1 MRKNRLTYY
10 ILLISLLY
18 FNPFYAQQ
26 ESKTPNIVFYLS
38 DDQDLLDYGVYGN
51 PNVQPSNADL
61 LASQGMKF
69 SNFYTGQA
77 ICAPSRSQ
85 IFTGMYP
92 VKNGCMANHIG
103 VKPDIKSITSLL
115 KESGYEVVLA
125 GKSHVKPNKVFDW
138 THYFP
143 KINNRYLPLE
153 QIDDYLKNVNN
164 PFCLII
170 ASDYPHGPYPQTSNY
185 SKADIFKLP
194 YDPSY
199 IGNHKPGYYQN
210 IQDDNDQLG
219 QVLNMVDN
227 YGHRE
232 NTMFIYASDHG
243 LSGKWSL
250 KEQGLRVPFIVR
262 WPGKIKPNTTSE
274 TLLTLVDVLPTIL
287 EVSNTEIPSEI
298 DGKSFLETLNGSK
311 MKIHDYVFGVSTRQ
325 NIRECKIF
333 PSRMIRGNRYKLI
346 RNFNS
351 VEVVNS
357 NLGDNPVINEFAKI
371 GAESFPN
378 VPYEEL
384 YDSEKDPYQ
393 KVNLIDNPKYK
404 KIRNRLSVALENWMK
419 SQEDFLLDNPISV
432 LKPTLHPLDK
442 NSKWNNVPDDFCLL
456 YTSPSPRDYA
466 ASRMPSSA

>member
-10 ILLISLLY
+10 ILLIYLLY

-51 PNVQPSNADL
+51 PNVQTSNADL

-153 QIDDYLKNVNN
+153 QIDDYLKNVNK

-227 YGHRE
+227 YGLKE

-384 YDSEKDPYQ
+384 YDLEKDPYQ

-404 KIRNRLSVALENWMK
+404 KTRNRLSVALENWMK

-442 NSKWNNVPDDFCLL
+442 NSKWNNVPDDLIGKLNDDDFVKLH
-456 YTSPSPRDYA
+456 Y
-466 ASRMPSSA
+466 

>member
-18 FNPFYAQQ
+18 FNPFYSQQ

-51 PNVQPSNADL
+51 PNVQTSNADL

-227 YGHRE
+227 YGLKE

-384 YDSEKDPYQ
+384 YDLEKDPYQ

-404 KIRNRLSVALENWMK
+404 KTRNRLSVALENWMK

-442 NSKWNNVPDDFCLL
+442 NSKWNNVPDDLIGKLNDDDFVKLH
-456 YTSPSPRDYA
+456 Y
-466 ASRMPSSA
+466 

>member
-10 ILLISLLY
+10 ILLIYLLY

-51 PNVQPSNADL
+51 PNVQTSNADL

-227 YGHRE
+227 YGLKE

-384 YDSEKDPYQ
+384 YDLEKDPYQ

-404 KIRNRLSVALENWMK
+404 KTRNILSVALENWMK

-442 NSKWNNVPDDFCLL
+442 NSKWNNVPDDLIGKLNDDDFVKLH
-456 YTSPSPRDYA
+456 Y
-466 ASRMPSSA
+466 

>member
-51 PNVQPSNADL
+51 PNVQTSNADL

-227 YGHRE
+227 YGLKE

-384 YDSEKDPYQ
+384 YDLEKDPYQ

-404 KIRNRLSVALENWMK
+404 KTRNRLSVALENWMK

-442 NSKWNNVPDDFCLL
+442 NSKWNNVPDDLIGKLSDDDFVKLH
-456 YTSPSPRDYA
+456 Y
-466 ASRMPSSA
+466 

>member
-18 FNPFYAQQ
+18 FNLFYAQQ

-51 PNVQPSNADL
+51 PNVQTSNADL

-227 YGHRE
+227 YGLKE

-378 VPYEEL
+378 IPYEEL
-384 YDSEKDPYQ
+384 YDLEKDPYQ
-393 KVNLIDNPKYK
+393 KVNLIKDNKYK

-419 SQEDFLLDNPISV
+419 SQEDFLLEDPISI

-442 NSKWNNVPDDFCLL
+442 NSKWNKVPRNLMGKL
-456 YTSPSPRDYA
+456 NNEDYIKLHY
-466 ASRMPSSA
+466 

>member
-1 MRKNRLTYY
+1 MKKNRLIYY
-10 ILLISLLY
+10 ILLIFLLS
-18 FNPFYAQQ
+18 FNSFYSQQ

-51 PNVQPSNADL
+51 PNVQTSNADL
-61 LASQGMKF
+61 LASEGMKF

-138 THYFP
+138 TYYFP
-143 KINNRYLPLE
+143 KVNNRYLPLE
-153 QIDDYLKNVNN
+153 QIEDYLKNVNK

-227 YGHRE
+227 YGLRE

-250 KEQGLRVPFIVR
+250 KEQGLRVPFIIR

-274 TLLTLVDVLPTIL
+274 TLLTLVDVLPTML

-384 YDSEKDPYQ
+384 YDLEKDPFQ
-393 KVNLIDNPKYK
+393 KVNLINNPKYK

-442 NSKWNNVPDDFCLL
+442 NSKWNNVPDDLIGKLNDDDFVKLH
-456 YTSPSPRDYA
+456 Y
-466 ASRMPSSA
+466 

>member
-10 ILLISLLY
+10 ILLIYLLY

-51 PNVQPSNADL
+51 PNVQTSNADL

-115 KESGYEVVLA
+115 KQSGYEVVLA

-227 YGHRE
+227 YGLKE

-384 YDSEKDPYQ
+384 YDLEKDPYQ

-404 KIRNRLSVALENWMK
+404 KTRNILSVALENWMK

-442 NSKWNNVPDDFCLL
+442 NSKWNNVPDDLIGKLNDDDFVKLH
-456 YTSPSPRDYA
+456 Y
-466 ASRMPSSA
+466 

>member
-1 MRKNRLTYY
+1 MKKNRLIYY
-10 ILLISLLY
+10 ILLIFLLS
-18 FNPFYAQQ
+18 FNSFFSQQ

-51 PNVQPSNADL
+51 PNVQTSNADL
-61 LASQGMKF
+61 LASEGMKF

-227 YGHRE
+227 YGLRE

-250 KEQGLRVPFIVR
+250 KEQGLRVPFIIR

-274 TLLTLVDVLPTIL
+274 TLLTLVDVLPTML

-311 MKIHDYVFGVSTRQ
+311 MKIHDYIFGVSTRQ

-351 VEVVNS
+351 VEVVDS

-384 YDSEKDPYQ
+384 YDLEKDPYQ

-419 SQEDFLLDNPISV
+419 SQEDFLLYNPISV

-442 NSKWNNVPDDFCLL
+442 NSKWNNVSDDLIGKL
-456 YTSPSPRDYA
+456 DEDDYVKLHY
-466 ASRMPSSA
+466 

>member
-1 MRKNRLTYY
+1 MKRNGFTYY
-10 ILLISLLY
+10 ILLIFLLH
-18 FNPFYAQQ
+18 FNSFYAQKD
-26 ESKTPNIVFYLS
+26 SKTPNIVFYLS

-51 PNVQPSNADL
+51 PNVQTSNADL

-92 VKNGCMANHIG
+92 LKNGCMANHIG

-115 KESGYEVVLA
+115 EESGYEVVLA

-143 KINNRYLPLE
+143 KINNRYLPLK
-153 QIDDYLKNVNN
+153 QIDDYLKNVNK

-170 ASDYPHGPYPQTSNY
+170 ASDYPHGPYPQTSNF

-219 QVLNMVDN
+219 KVLSMVDN
-227 YGHRE
+227 YDLRE

-298 DGKSFLETLNGSK
+298 DGKSFLETLNGSN

-333 PSRMIRGNRYKLI
+333 PSRMVRGNRYKLI

-357 NLGDNPVINEFAKI
+357 NLGDNPVINQFAKM

-384 YDSEKDPYQ
+384 YDLEKDPYQ
-393 KVNLIDNPKYK
+393 KINLINDPKYK
-404 KIRNRLSVALENWMK
+404 KTRNRLSVALENWMK
-419 SQEDFLLDNPISV
+419 SQGDFLLDDPISV
-432 LKPTLHPLDK
+432 LKPSLHPLDR
-442 NSKWNNVPDDFCLL
+442 NSKWNNVPDDLIGKINDG
-456 YTSPSPRDYA
+456 DYVKLHY
-466 ASRMPSSA
+466 

>member
-1 MRKNRLTYY
+1 MKKNRLIYY
-10 ILLISLLY
+10 ILLIFLLS
-18 FNPFYAQQ
+18 FNSFFSQQ

-51 PNVQPSNADL
+51 PNVQTSNADL
-61 LASQGMKF
+61 LASEGMKF

-138 THYFP
+138 TYYFP
-143 KINNRYLPLE
+143 KVNNRHLPLE
-153 QIDDYLKNVNN
+153 QIEDYLKNVNK

-227 YGHRE
+227 YGLRQ

-250 KEQGLRVPFIVR
+250 KEQGLRVPFIIR

-274 TLLTLVDVLPTIL
+274 TLLTLVDVLPTML

-311 MKIHDYVFGVSTRQ
+311 MKIHDYIFGVSTRQ

-351 VEVVNS
+351 VEVVDS

-384 YDSEKDPYQ
+384 YDLEKDPFQ
-393 KVNLIDNPKYK
+393 KVNLINNPKYK

-442 NSKWNNVPDDFCLL
+442 NSKWNNVSDDLIGKL
-456 YTSPSPRDYA
+456 DEDDYVKLHY
-466 ASRMPSSA
+466 

>member
-26 ESKTPNIVFYLS
+26 ELKTPNIVFYLS

-51 PNVQPSNADL
+51 PNVQTSNADL

-227 YGHRE
+227 YGLKE

-384 YDSEKDPYQ
+384 YDKS
-393 KVNLIDNPKYK
+393 
-404 KIRNRLSVALENWMK
+404 RRFSV
-419 SQEDFLLDNPISV
+419 
-432 LKPTLHPLDK
+432 
-442 NSKWNNVPDDFCLL
+442 
-456 YTSPSPRDYA
+456 R
-466 ASRMPSSA
+466 

>member
-1 MRKNRLTYY
+1 MIKNGFTYY
-10 ILLISLLY
+10 VLLIFLLY
-18 FNPFYAQQ
+18 FNNFYAQQ
-26 ESKTPNIVFYLS
+26 ELKTPNIIFYLS

-51 PNVQPSNADL
+51 PNVQTSNADL

-103 VKPDIKSITSLL
+103 VKPNIKSITSLL
-115 KESGYEVVLA
+115 RESGYEVVLA

-153 QIDDYLKNVNN
+153 QIDDYLKNVNK

-199 IGNHKPGYYQN
+199 VGNHKPGYYQN

-219 QVLNMVDN
+219 QVLNMVNN
-227 YGHRE
+227 YGHKE

-298 DGKSFLETLNGSK
+298 DGKSFLETLGGSNI
-311 MKIHDYVFGVSTRQ
+311 KIHDHVFGVSTRQ

-333 PSRMIRGNRYKLI
+333 PSRMVRGNRFKLI

-351 VEVVNS
+351 IEVLNS
-357 NLGDNPVINEFAKI
+357 NLGDNPVINKFARI

-378 VPYEEL
+378 IPYEEL
-384 YDSEKDPYQ
+384 YDLEKDPYQ
-393 KVNLIDNPKYK
+393 KVNLINEPKYN
-404 KIRNRLSVALENWMK
+404 KIKNRLSQALENWMK
-419 SQEDFLLDNPISV
+419 GQKDFLLDNPIS
-432 LKPTLHPLDK
+432 LLSPTLHPLDK
-442 NSKWNNVPDDFCLL
+442 NSKWNNVPDDLIGKL
-456 YTSPSPRDYA
+456 NDEDYVKLHY
-466 ASRMPSSA
+466 

>member
-1 MRKNRLTYY
+1 MKKNRLIYY
-10 ILLISLLY
+10 ILLIFLLS
-18 FNPFYAQQ
+18 FNSFYSQQ

-51 PNVQPSNADL
+51 PNVQTSNADL
-61 LASQGMKF
+61 LASEGMKF

-138 THYFP
+138 TYYFP
-143 KINNRYLPLE
+143 KVNNRYLPLE
-153 QIDDYLKNVNN
+153 QIEDYLKNVNK

-227 YGHRE
+227 YGLRE

-250 KEQGLRVPFIVR
+250 KEQGLRVPFIIR

-274 TLLTLVDVLPTIL
+274 TLLTLVDVLPTML

-311 MKIHDYVFGVSTRQ
+311 MKIHDYIFGVSTRQ

-351 VEVVNS
+351 VEVVDS

-384 YDSEKDPYQ
+384 YDLKKDPFQ
-393 KVNLIDNPKYK
+393 KVNLINNPKYK

-442 NSKWNNVPDDFCLL
+442 NSKWNNVSDDLIGKL
-456 YTSPSPRDYA
+456 DEDDYVKLHY
-466 ASRMPSSA
+466 

>member
-1 MRKNRLTYY
+1 MRKNRHIYY

-51 PNVQPSNADL
+51 PKVETSNADL

-103 VKPDIKSITSLL
+103 VKPDIKSISSLL

-153 QIDDYLKNVNN
+153 QIDDYLKNVNK

-227 YGHRE
+227 YGLRE

-262 WPGKIKPNTTSE
+262 WPAKVKPNTTSK

-298 DGKSFLETLNGSK
+298 DGKSFLQTLNGSK

-384 YDSEKDPYQ
+384 YDLEKDPYQ

-404 KIRNRLSVALENWMK
+404 KTRNRLSVALENWMK
-419 SQEDFLLDNPISV
+419 SQEDYLLDNPISV

-442 NSKWNNVPDDFCLL
+442 NSKWNNVPDDLIGKLNDDDFVKLH
-456 YTSPSPRDYA
+456 Y
-466 ASRMPSSA
+466 

>member
-1 MRKNRLTYY
+1 MKKNRLIYY
-10 ILLISLLY
+10 ILLIFLLS
-18 FNPFYAQQ
+18 FNSFYSQQ
-26 ESKTPNIVFYLS
+26 KSKTPNIVFYLS

-51 PNVQPSNADL
+51 PNVQTSNADL
-61 LASQGMKF
+61 LASEGMKF

-138 THYFP
+138 TYYFP
-143 KINNRYLPLE
+143 KVNNRHLPLE
-153 QIDDYLKNVNN
+153 QIEDYLKNVNK

-227 YGHRE
+227 YGLRE

-250 KEQGLRVPFIVR
+250 KEQGLRVPFIIR

-274 TLLTLVDVLPTIL
+274 TLLTLVDVLPTML

-311 MKIHDYVFGVSTRQ
+311 MKIHDYIFGVSTRQ

-351 VEVVNS
+351 VEVVDS

-384 YDSEKDPYQ
+384 YDLEKDPFQ
-393 KVNLIDNPKYK
+393 KVNLINNPKYK

-442 NSKWNNVPDDFCLL
+442 NSKWNNVSDDLIGKL
-456 YTSPSPRDYA
+456 DEDDYVKLHY
-466 ASRMPSSA
+466 

>member
-1 MRKNRLTYY
+1 MKKNRLIYY
-10 ILLISLLY
+10 ILLIFLLS
-18 FNPFYAQQ
+18 FNSFYSQQ

-51 PNVQPSNADL
+51 PNVQTTNADL
-61 LASQGMKF
+61 LASEGMKF

-138 THYFP
+138 TYYFP
-143 KINNRYLPLE
+143 KVNNRHLPLE
-153 QIDDYLKNVNN
+153 QIEDYLKNVNK

-227 YGHRE
+227 YGLRE

-250 KEQGLRVPFIVR
+250 KEQGLRVPFIIR

-274 TLLTLVDVLPTIL
+274 TLLTLVDVLPTML

-311 MKIHDYVFGVSTRQ
+311 MKIHDYIFGVSTRQ

-351 VEVVNS
+351 VEVVDS

-384 YDSEKDPYQ
+384 YDLEKDPFQ
-393 KVNLIDNPKYK
+393 KVNLINNPKYK

-442 NSKWNNVPDDFCLL
+442 NSKWNNVSDDLIGKL
-456 YTSPSPRDYA
+456 DEDDYVKLHY
-466 ASRMPSSA
+466 

>member
-1 MRKNRLTYY
+1 MRKYRLTYY

-51 PNVQPSNADL
+51 PNVQTSNADL

-115 KESGYEVVLA
+115 RESGYEVVLA

-227 YGHRE
+227 YGLKE

-384 YDSEKDPYQ
+384 YDLEKDPYQ
-393 KVNLIDNPKYK
+393 QVNLITEPKYK

-442 NSKWNNVPDDFCLL
+442 NSKWNNVPDDLIGKLNDDDFVKLH
-456 YTSPSPRDYA
+456 Y
-466 ASRMPSSA
+466 

>member
-1 MRKNRLTYY
+1 MKKNRLIYY
-10 ILLISLLY
+10 ILLIFLLS
-18 FNPFYAQQ
+18 FNSFFSQQ

-51 PNVQPSNADL
+51 PNVQTSNADL
-61 LASQGMKF
+61 LASEGMKF

-153 QIDDYLKNVNN
+153 QIDDYLKNVNK

-227 YGHRE
+227 YGLRE

-250 KEQGLRVPFIVR
+250 KEQGLRVPFIIR

-274 TLLTLVDVLPTIL
+274 TLLTLVDVLPTML

-311 MKIHDYVFGVSTRQ
+311 MKIHDYIFGVSTRQ

-351 VEVVNS
+351 VEVVDS

-384 YDSEKDPYQ
+384 YDLEKDPFQ
-393 KVNLIDNPKYK
+393 KVNLINNPKYK

-442 NSKWNNVPDDFCLL
+442 NSKWNNVPDDLIGKLNDDDFVKLH
-456 YTSPSPRDYA
+456 Y
-466 ASRMPSSA
+466 

>member
-18 FNPFYAQQ
+18 FSPFYAQQ

-51 PNVQPSNADL
+51 PNVQTSNADL

-227 YGHRE
+227 YGLKE

-384 YDSEKDPYQ
+384 YDLEKDPYQ
-393 KVNLIDNPKYK
+393 KVNLIDNPKHK
-404 KIRNRLSVALENWMK
+404 KTRNRLSVALENWMK

-442 NSKWNNVPDDFCLL
+442 NSKWNNVPDDLIGKLNDDDFVKLH
-456 YTSPSPRDYA
+456 Y
-466 ASRMPSSA
+466 

>member
-1 MRKNRLTYY
+1 MKRNGVTYY
-10 ILLISLLY
+10 ILLIFLLH
-18 FNPFYAQQ
+18 FNSFYAQKD
-26 ESKTPNIVFYLS
+26 SKTPNIVFYLS

-51 PNVQPSNADL
+51 PNVQTSNADL

-92 VKNGCMANHIG
+92 LKNGCMANHIG

-115 KESGYEVVLA
+115 EESGYEVVLA

-153 QIDDYLKNVNN
+153 QIDDYLKNVNK

-170 ASDYPHGPYPQTSNY
+170 ASDYPHGPYPQTSNF

-219 QVLNMVDN
+219 KVLSMVDN
-227 YGHRE
+227 YDLRE

-298 DGKSFLETLNGSK
+298 DGKSFLETLNGSN

-333 PSRMIRGNRYKLI
+333 PSRMVRGNRYKLI

-357 NLGDNPVINEFAKI
+357 NLGHNPVINQFAI
-371 GAESFPN
+371 MGAESFPN

-384 YDSEKDPYQ
+384 YDLEKDPYQ
-393 KVNLIDNPKYK
+393 KINLINDPKYK
-404 KIRNRLSVALENWMK
+404 KTRNRLSVALENWMK
-419 SQEDFLLDNPISV
+419 SQGDFLLDDPISV
-432 LKPTLHPLDK
+432 LKPSLHPLDR
-442 NSKWNNVPDDFCLL
+442 NSKWNSVPDDLIGKINDE
-456 YTSPSPRDYA
+456 DYVKLHY
-466 ASRMPSSA
+466 

>member
-51 PNVQPSNADL
+51 PNVQTSNADL

-227 YGHRE
+227 YGLKE

-384 YDSEKDPYQ
+384 YDLEKDPYQ

-404 KIRNRLSVALENWMK
+404 KTRNTLSVALENWMK

-442 NSKWNNVPDDFCLL
+442 NSKWNNVPDYLIGKLNDD
-456 YTSPSPRDYA
+456 DYVKLHY
-466 ASRMPSSA
+466 

>member
-51 PNVQPSNADL
+51 PNVQTSNADL

-153 QIDDYLKNVNN
+153 QIDDYLKNVNK

-227 YGHRE
+227 YGLKE

-384 YDSEKDPYQ
+384 YDLEKDPYQ

-404 KIRNRLSVALENWMK
+404 KTRNKLSVALENWMK

-442 NSKWNNVPDDFCLL
+442 NSKWNNVPDDLIGKIIDE
-456 YTSPSPRDYA
+456 DYVKLHY
-466 ASRMPSSA
+466 

>member
-26 ESKTPNIVFYLS
+26 ELKTPNIVFYLS

-51 PNVQPSNADL
+51 PNVQTSNADL

-170 ASDYPHGPYPQTSNY
+170 ASDYPHGPYPKTSNY

-227 YGHRE
+227 YGLKE

-384 YDSEKDPYQ
+384 YDLDKDPYQ
-393 KVNLIDNPKYK
+393 EVNLIDNPKYK
-404 KIRNRLSVALENWMK
+404 KTRNRLSVALENWMK

-442 NSKWNNVPDDFCLL
+442 NSKWNNVPDDLIGKLNDDDFVKLH
-456 YTSPSPRDYA
+456 Y
-466 ASRMPSSA
+466 

>member
-51 PNVQPSNADL
+51 PNVQTSNADL

-153 QIDDYLKNVNN
+153 QIDDYLKNVNK

-227 YGHRE
+227 YGLKE

-384 YDSEKDPYQ
+384 YDLEKDPYQ

-442 NSKWNNVPDDFCLL
+442 NSKWNNVPDDLIGKINDE
-456 YTSPSPRDYA
+456 DYVKLHY
-466 ASRMPSSA
+466 

>member
-1 MRKNRLTYY
+1 MKKNRLIYY
-10 ILLISLLY
+10 ILLIFLLS
-18 FNPFYAQQ
+18 FNSFFSQQ

-51 PNVQPSNADL
+51 PNVQTSNADL
-61 LASQGMKF
+61 LASEGMQF

-138 THYFP
+138 TYYFP
-143 KINNRYLPLE
+143 KVNNRHLPLE
-153 QIDDYLKNVNN
+153 QIEDYLKNVNK

-227 YGHRE
+227 YGLRE

-250 KEQGLRVPFIVR
+250 KEQGLRVPFIIR

-274 TLLTLVDVLPTIL
+274 TLLTLVDVLPTML

-311 MKIHDYVFGVSTRQ
+311 MKIHDYIFGVSTRQ

-357 NLGDNPVINEFAKI
+357 NLGNNPVINEFAKI

-384 YDSEKDPYQ
+384 YDLEKDPFQ
-393 KVNLIDNPKYK
+393 KVNLINNPKYK

-442 NSKWNNVPDDFCLL
+442 NSKWNNVSDDLIGKL
-456 YTSPSPRDYA
+456 DEDDYVKLHY
-466 ASRMPSSA
+466 

>member
-51 PNVQPSNADL
+51 PNVQTSNADL

-69 SNFYTGQA
+69 SNFYTGQT

-153 QIDDYLKNVNN
+153 QIDDYLKNVNK

-227 YGHRE
+227 YGLRE

-384 YDSEKDPYQ
+384 YDLEKDPYQ
-393 KVNLIDNPKYK
+393 KVNLINDPKYK

-419 SQEDFLLDNPISV
+419 SQEDFLLENPISV

-442 NSKWNNVPDDFCLL
+442 NSKWNNVPDDLIGKLNDDDFVKLH
-456 YTSPSPRDYA
+456 Y
-466 ASRMPSSA
+466 

>member
-51 PNVQPSNADL
+51 PNVQTSNADL

-153 QIDDYLKNVNN
+153 QIDYYLKNVNK

-227 YGHRE
+227 YGLKE

-262 WPGKIKPNTTSE
+262 WPGKIKPNTKSE

-384 YDSEKDPYQ
+384 YDLEKDPYQ

-404 KIRNRLSVALENWMK
+404 KTRNRLSVALENWMK

-442 NSKWNNVPDDFCLL
+442 NSKWNNVPDDLIGKLNDDDFVKLH
-456 YTSPSPRDYA
+456 Y
-466 ASRMPSSA
+466 

>member
-1 MRKNRLTYY
+1 MKKNRLIYY
-10 ILLISLLY
+10 ILLIFLLS
-18 FNPFYAQQ
+18 FNSFYSQQ

-51 PNVQPSNADL
+51 PNVQTSNADL
-61 LASQGMKF
+61 LASEGMKF

-227 YGHRE
+227 YGLRE

-250 KEQGLRVPFIVR
+250 KEQGLRVPFIIR

-274 TLLTLVDVLPTIL
+274 TLLTLVDVLPTML

-311 MKIHDYVFGVSTRQ
+311 MKIHDYIFGVSTRQ

-351 VEVVNS
+351 VEVVDS

-384 YDSEKDPYQ
+384 YDLEKDPFQ
-393 KVNLIDNPKYK
+393 KVNLINNPKYK

-442 NSKWNNVPDDFCLL
+442 NSKWNNVSDDLIGKL
-456 YTSPSPRDYA
+456 DEDDYVKLHY
-466 ASRMPSSA
+466 

>member
-51 PNVQPSNADL
+51 PNVQTSNADL

-227 YGHRE
+227 YGLKE

-351 VEVVNS
+351 AEVVNS

-384 YDSEKDPYQ
+384 YDLEKDPYQ

-404 KIRNRLSVALENWMK
+404 KTRNILSVALENWMK

-442 NSKWNNVPDDFCLL
+442 NSKWNNVPDDLIGKLSDDDFVKLH
-456 YTSPSPRDYA
+456 Y
-466 ASRMPSSA
+466 

>member
-51 PNVQPSNADL
+51 PNVQTSNADL

-227 YGHRE
+227 YGLKE

-384 YDSEKDPYQ
+384 YDLEKDPYQ

-404 KIRNRLSVALENWMK
+404 KTRNRLSVALENWMK

-442 NSKWNNVPDDFCLL
+442 NSKWNKVPDDLIGKL
-456 YTSPSPRDYA
+456 NDDDYVKLHY
-466 ASRMPSSA
+466 

>member
-1 MRKNRLTYY
+1 MKKNRLIYY
-10 ILLISLLY
+10 ILLIFLLS
-18 FNPFYAQQ
+18 FNSFYSQQ

-51 PNVQPSNADL
+51 PNVQTSNADL
-61 LASQGMKF
+61 LASEGMKF

-138 THYFP
+138 TYYFP
-143 KINNRYLPLE
+143 KVNNRHLPLDKIE
-153 QIDDYLKNVNN
+153 DYLKNVNK

-227 YGHRE
+227 YGLRE

-250 KEQGLRVPFIVR
+250 KEQGLRVPFIIR

-274 TLLTLVDVLPTIL
+274 TLLTLVDVLPTML

-311 MKIHDYVFGVSTRQ
+311 MKIHDYIFGVSTRQ

-351 VEVVNS
+351 VEVVDS

-384 YDSEKDPYQ
+384 YDLEKDPFQ
-393 KVNLIDNPKYK
+393 KVNLINNPKYK

-442 NSKWNNVPDDFCLL
+442 NSKWNNVSDDLIGKL
-456 YTSPSPRDYA
+456 DEDDYVKLHY
-466 ASRMPSSA
+466 

>member
-1 MRKNRLTYY
+1 MKKNRLIYY
-10 ILLISLLY
+10 ILLIFLLS
-18 FNPFYAQQ
+18 FNSFFSQQ

-51 PNVQPSNADL
+51 PNVQTSNADL
-61 LASQGMKF
+61 LASEGMKF

-103 VKPDIKSITSLL
+103 VKPDIKSIASLL
-115 KESGYEVVLA
+115 KDSGYEVVLA

-138 THYFP
+138 TYYFP
-143 KINNRYLPLE
+143 KVNNRHLPLE
-153 QIDDYLKNVNN
+153 QIEDYLKNVNK

-227 YGHRE
+227 YGLRE

-250 KEQGLRVPFIVR
+250 KEQGLRVPFIIR

-274 TLLTLVDVLPTIL
+274 TLLTLVDVLPTML

-311 MKIHDYVFGVSTRQ
+311 MKIHDYIFGVSTRQ

-351 VEVVNS
+351 VEVVDS

-384 YDSEKDPYQ
+384 YDLEKDPFQ
-393 KVNLIDNPKYK
+393 KVNLINNPKYK

-442 NSKWNNVPDDFCLL
+442 NSKWNNVSDDLIGKL
-456 YTSPSPRDYA
+456 DEDDYVKLHY
-466 ASRMPSSA
+466 

>member
-10 ILLISLLY
+10 IFLISLLY

-51 PNVQPSNADL
+51 PNVQTSNADL

-194 YDPSY
+194 YDPPY

-227 YGHRE
+227 YGLKE

-384 YDSEKDPYQ
+384 YDLEKDPYQ

-404 KIRNRLSVALENWMK
+404 KTRNRLSVALENWMK

-442 NSKWNNVPDDFCLL
+442 NSKWNNVPDDLIGKLNDDDFVKLH
-456 YTSPSPRDYA
+456 Y
-466 ASRMPSSA
+466 

>member
-1 MRKNRLTYY
+1 MRKNRHTYY

-51 PNVQPSNADL
+51 PNVQTSNADL

-153 QIDDYLKNVNN
+153 QIDDYLKNVNK

-227 YGHRE
+227 YGLKE

-371 GAESFPN
+371 GAESFPY

-384 YDSEKDPYQ
+384 YDLEKDPYQ
-393 KVNLIDNPKYK
+393 KVNLINDPKYK

-419 SQEDFLLDNPISV
+419 SQEDFLLENPISV

-442 NSKWNNVPDDFCLL
+442 NSKWNNVPDDLIGKL
-456 YTSPSPRDYA
+456 DDEDYVKLHY
-466 ASRMPSSA
+466 